1 MSDGHAS
8 LDAHAYVD
16 NCLSPADRASFEAA
30 LRRDAKLRARVDA
43 WESQNDAIRLAFG
56 AAPRARIVPS
66 QGRPSNENAAGA
78 APAPVEPLAPANRV
92 RAAAAK
98 TAAKRPARG
107 QAAALG
113 GLAFFAGLA
122 GFAGGPI
129 DPREA
134 LMARADAALR
144 ADAAFGE
151 ERLDFISDN
160 PRAVSAWL
168 APRFARLSPNRL
180 APPGWS
186 LLGVRVVPGLTSA
199 AAFVVYEDAL
209 GGRAGLLLE
218 PMDALPDLPQI
229 GRRDADETIV
239 AGAEDGFAYAA
250 VGPTRSGIGALAPAA
265 SPD

>member
-1 MSDGHAS
+1 MRSS
-8 LDAHAYVD
+8 
-16 NCLSPADRASFEAA
+16 
-30 LRRDAKLRARVDA
+30 RVEA

-56 AAPRARIVPS
+56 AAPRARTAPS
-66 QGRPSNENAAGA
+66 QGRPSNENKAGDK
-78 APAPVEPLAPANRV
+78 PATVEPLSPVNRG
-92 RAAAAK
+92 RASAAK
-98 TAAKRPARG
+98 TAAKRPGRG

-113 GLAFFAGLA
+113 GLVFLAGVV

-129 DPREA
+129 DPRQA

-151 ERLDFISDN
+151 GRLDFISDN

-168 APRFARLSPNRL
+168 APRFARLSPDRL

-229 GRRDADETIV
+229 DNRDADEMIV
-239 AGAEDGFAYAA
+239 AGAQDGFAYAA

-265 SPD
+265 PPD